1 VALAKKAEFPKDK
14 IDSSIARGQG
24 RSSAGAV
31 LESITFEAI
40 SPPAVALILEVET
53 DNRNRAIA
61 DLKDILKNGKST
73 ASGSKYFFTRV
84 GRVVFQ
90 KGAKGVDDIMEDAIE
105 AGAEDIESDADGNI
119 IIWTQPTVTSQVCE
133 SLGNK
138 LGLKVLSS
146 EIIWSPNKET
156 EAKVDSSPAL
166 PYFMKMLSALREYPD
181 VQAVYSNIS
190 RGNLTDEEWA
200 SISESVDVGFDI

>member
-1 VALAKKAEFPKDK
+1 MALAKKAEFPKDK